1 MAIHRK
7 EVNDVQYVLDSLTE
21 LVYRPAFMDVL
32 ISIRDIRNKCDE
44 LIESCKNVDSV
55 NSQDL
60 NDLLD
65 SLHTEVSSLS
75 QLLSGLPLPK
85 ELYRQVEGDIRKVES
100 KLVKSWERYITVAR
114 STKS

>member
-32 ISIRDIRNKCDE
+32 ISIRDIRNKCEE
-44 LIESCKNVDSV
+44 LIESCENVGSTD
-55 NSQDL
+55 SQDL
-60 NDLLD
+60 VNLLD
-65 SLHTEVSSLS
+65 SLQSEVSSLS
-75 QLLSGLPLPK
+75 QILSGLPLPK
-85 ELYRQVEGDIRKVES
+85 ELYRKVDGDIRKVES
-100 KLVKSWERYITVAR
+100 KLVRSWERYITVAR